1 MVVGLSEGEKVS
13 LKEYLATIGNVA
25 DKGWNT
31 AKEKTVGAAKI
42 TADKSRELTA
52 KAKESLEQRKNRPK
66 KKYDNVDIVHGIMS
80 SDVIV
85 PPIEEMAMSEGKVL
99 ISVEEYE
106 EINSAV
112 EKLQL
117 EQEKTTELLDQ
128 IASLE
133 AVNEEVQV
141 EQTSKGWSLISKRGE
156 RRELSADSEPLKL
169 TSEVSK
175 SLQETMMLL
184 GVTVLWLAGLTGLNY
199 FISSPLLPDATL
211 QIITWSIGTGAW
223 SLFVLWRLKKA
234 RTFLGMPSGMRIQTA
249 IGIGLVTAMS
259 IILMKEQ
266 QIALQNVWGWT
277 AAIALST
284 LLLSGFLRGI
294 WSGIRRFTLRKK

>member
-1 MVVGLSEGEKVS
+1 LVVGLSEGVKVS

-25 DKGWNT
+25 DKSWNA

-52 KAKESLEQRKNRPK
+52 KAKDSLEQRRNRPK
-66 KKYDNVDIVHGIMS
+66 KKFDNLEIVHGIIS
-80 SDVIV
+80 SDIIV
-85 PPIEEMAMSEGKVL
+85 PPIEEMAISEGKVL
-99 ISVEEYE
+99 VSVEEYE
-106 EINSAV
+106 RMNLAV
-112 EKLQL
+112 EQLQL
-117 EQEKTTELLDQ
+117 EQERTSELLLQ
-128 IASLE
+128 IVSLE
-133 AVNEEVQV
+133 AVSSEVQV
-141 EQTSKGWSLISKRGE
+141 EQTNKGWSLISKSGE
-156 RRELSADSEPLKL
+156 RRDLKTDVEPIKL

-184 GVTVLWLAGLTGLNY
+184 GVTVLWLTGLTGLNY
-199 FISSPLLPDATL
+199 FISTPLLPDATL

-284 LLLSGFLRGI
+284 LLLSGLLRGI
-294 WSGIRRFTLRKK
+294 WNGLSRLFTRKK

>member
-1 MVVGLSEGEKVS
+1 MKVS

-25 DKGWNT
+25 DKSWKT

-52 KAKESLEQRKNRPK
+52 KAKDSLEQRRNRPK
-66 KKYDNVDIVHGIMS
+66 KKFDNVDIVHGIMS

-117 EQEKTTELLDQ
+117 EQERTSELLLQ
-128 IASLE
+128 IVSLE
-133 AVNEEVQV
+133 AVSSEVQV
-141 EQTSKGWSLISKRGE
+141 EQTNKGWSLISKSGE
-156 RRELSADSEPLKL
+156 RRDLKADVEPIKL

-184 GVTVLWLAGLTGLNY
+184 GVTVLWLTGLTGLNY
-199 FISSPLLPDATL
+199 FISTPLLPDATL

-284 LLLSGFLRGI
+284 LLLSGLLRGI
-294 WSGIRRFTLRKK
+294 WNGLSRLFTRKR

>member
-1 MVVGLSEGEKVS
+1 MVVGLSEGVKVS

-25 DKGWNT
+25 DKSWKT

-52 KAKESLEQRKNRPK
+52 KAKDSLEQRRNRPK
-66 KKYDNVDIVHGIMS
+66 KKFDNVDIVHGIMS

-117 EQEKTTELLDQ
+117 EQERTSELLLQ
-128 IASLE
+128 IVSLE
-133 AVNEEVQV
+133 AVSSEVQV
-141 EQTSKGWSLISKRGE
+141 EQTNKGWSLISKSGE
-156 RRELSADSEPLKL
+156 RRDLKSDVEPIKL

-184 GVTVLWLAGLTGLNY
+184 GVTVLWLTGLTGLNY
-199 FISSPLLPDATL
+199 FISTPLLPDATL

-284 LLLSGFLRGI
+284 LLLSGLLRGI
-294 WSGIRRFTLRKK
+294 WNGLSRLFTRKR

>member
-1 MVVGLSEGEKVS
+1 MVVGLSEGVKVS

-25 DKGWNT
+25 DKSWKT

-52 KAKESLEQRKNRPK
+52 KAKDSLEQRRNRPK
-66 KKYDNVDIVHGIMS
+66 KKFDNVDIVHGIMS

-85 PPIEEMAMSEGKVL
+85 PPIEEMAISEGKVL

-106 EINSAV
+106 RMNLAV
-112 EKLQL
+112 EQLQL
-117 EQEKTTELLDQ
+117 EQERTSELLLQ
-128 IASLE
+128 IVSLE
-133 AVNEEVQV
+133 AVSSEVQV
-141 EQTSKGWSLISKRGE
+141 EQTNKGWSLISKSGE
-156 RRELSADSEPLKL
+156 RRDLKADVEPIKL

-184 GVTVLWLAGLTGLNY
+184 GVTVLWLTGLTGLNY
-199 FISSPLLPDATL
+199 FISTPLLPDATL

-249 IGIGLVTAMS
+249 VGIGLVTAMS

-284 LLLSGFLRGI
+284 LLLSGLLRGI
-294 WSGIRRFTLRKK
+294 WNGLSRLFTRKR